1 MITID
6 WSDIEIA
13 VIIADYFNML
23 RSELVGEFYNK
34 TLHRHS
40 LLPLLNNRSESS
52 IEFKHQN
59 ISAVLVRLG
68 QPYIR
73 GYLPRYN
80 YQKMLEDKVLD
91 YLIGNRDIEEN
102 FKVFSEKEVAAP
114 VNISFDTLVVD
125 GPVIGELNEA
135 YIPYRKNPFKVNY
148 LEREQNNRKLGMK
161 GEELVLDFE
170 KWELRRIKKEKLADS
185 VRWIAKEEGDGA
197 GFDILSKYSNGKDK
211 YIEVKTTKL
220 SKEAPFYF
228 TQNELLFSKD
238 HSNDY
243 HLFRLFNFEKGTKMF
258 TKTGSLNF
266 ICNSV
271 PVVYRGYF

>member
-1 MITID
+1 MAED

-13 VIIADYFNML
+13 LIIEDYFSML
-23 RSELVGEFYNK
+23 RSELAGESYNK
-34 TLHRHS
+34 TFHRHS
-40 LLPLLNNRSESS
+40 LLPLLNTRSESS

-80 YQKMLEDKVLD
+80 YQKILEDKVLD
-91 YLIGNRDIEEN
+91 YLIGNIDIEEN

-114 VNISFDTLVVD
+114 VNVSFDKLIVD
-125 GPVIGELNEA
+125 GPVIGELKEA
-135 YIPYRKNPFKVNY
+135 YIPYRRNPIKVNY

-170 KWELRRIKKEKLADS
+170 KWELRRIGKEKLADT

-197 GFDILSKYSNGKDK
+197 GFDILSKYSSGKDK
-211 YIEVKTTKL
+211 YVEVKTTKL

-238 HSNDY
+238 HSENY
-243 HLFRLFNFEKGTKMF
+243 HLFRLFNFEKDAKMF
-258 TKTGSLNF
+258 TKIGSLDT
-266 ICNSV
+266 ICNST
-271 PVVYRGYF
+271 PVTYRGYF